1 MGEFSRRWVLTGEVV
16 TAEAVAVVVPA
27 VPIWPISVR
36 YLIEDG
42 QAVEAGDK
50 IAEFDGT
57 QLADKIGNLEAR
69 MATATN
75 DLEAAASRAEA
86 ELAELELAL
95 AQKRAA
101 RDVAAVEARLPEGL
115 VPARERA
122 EKALAL
128 ERAELELK
136 NAEAKLDNSR
146 EAQRNAVALRRLD
159 LDQARE
165 DLRVL
170 RENLDRM
177 VVRSPVAGIFLAA
190 DSPREPRPVQAGDDL
205 WPGLPI
211 GRLPSAAGW
220 QVEARLLDVDDGK
233 IAPGQAVLAYL
244 DGAPGRELHGR
255 IRRLD
260 EVAQEIS
267 RDSPRR
273 AFSAMVE
280 IEEFATGHPEKLAG
294 RLRPGMAVRV
304 EVLEPK
310 RRAPLLPRRC
320 LAGWPAEQVDACAP
334 QVCALK
340 DGAAV
345 AP

>member
-42 QAVEAGDK
+42 QVVEAGDR

-69 MATATN
+69 VATATN

-101 RDVAAVEARLPEGL
+101 RDIAAVEARLPEGL

-128 ERAELELK
+128 ERAELELN

-190 DSPREPRPVQAGDDL
+190 DSPREARPVQAGDDL
-205 WPGLPI
+205 WSGLPI
-211 GRLPSAAGW
+211 GRLPSASGW

-233 IAPGQAVLAYL
+233 IAAGQAVLAYL
-244 DGAPGRELHGR
+244 DGEPGRELHGR

-273 AFSAMVE
+273 AFSAMIE
-280 IEEFATGHPEKLAG
+280 IDELAADHPAMLAG

-310 RRAPLLPRRC
+310 RRAPLLPRGC
-320 LAGWPAEQVDACAP
+320 LAGWPAEQIDACAP

-340 DGAAV
+340 EGAAV